1 VDEAPK
7 TGGSYKGIGQSPAD
21 RSLGPGVF
29 LAAVSSLYLVGLAGQ
44 WLTAPAVLQ
53 RLGLWPF
60 LLIQMVLLGIWY
72 LLHARR
78 LRDVGRGSGPAQGIA
93 LIHLL
98 AIMLLLM
105 IRVFYMDDAA
115 GGSWMPKSLLLVQQ
129 LVTLRDGAGD
139 WLAILGLI
147 ACAALFVP
155 PVFSIWAAMQPGR
168 CA

>member
-1 VDEAPK
+1 
-7 TGGSYKGIGQSPAD
+7 
-21 RSLGPGVF
+21 
-29 LAAVSSLYLVGLAGQ
+29 
-44 WLTAPAVLQ
+44 
-53 RLGLWPF
+53 
-60 LLIQMVLLGIWY
+60 MVLLGIWY

-155 PVFSIWAAMQPGR
+155 PVFSIWAAAQPGR
-168 CA
+168 RA